1 MILVEVCS
9 THPTQPPQMV
19 PLVKTGCDTL
29 VQKFGEAAE
38 SQQSVD
44 VHK

>member
-1 MILVEVCS
+1 
-9 THPTQPPQMV
+9 MV
-19 PLVKTGCDTL
+19 PLVKKGCETL

-44 VHK
+44 VYK

>member
-1 MILVEVCS
+1 MMYDHSMLL
-9 THPTQPPQMV
+9 TQIPQMV
-19 PLVKTGCDTL
+19 PLVKKGCDTL
-29 VQKFGEAAE
+29 GQKFGEAAE